1 MKENVAETRRELA
14 NQLVNSL
21 YGYTDSSK
29 AFSFNVAHGKDNC
42 ALCFSTITEYDKLPG
57 FIYADT
63 DSIHCGIPSEE
74 IIGISVP
81 SGILLVD
88 TDYKNEVIE

>member
-1 MKENVAETRRELA
+1 MKENVAQTRRELA
-14 NQLVNSL
+14 YQLVNSL

-42 ALCFSTITEYDKLPG
+42 ALCFCNITEYDKLPG
-57 FIYADT
+57 FTYADT

-81 SGILLVD
+81 SGVIMVD
-88 TDYKNEVIE
+88 TYYKMR